1 MLWIKFNVVDYIWLV
16 TYSINIKM
24 ATGQSSSTLL
34 ASTSMKI
41 NIAKA
46 RLRRSHQINNI
57 KHVWNTF
64 LQTIFRVQEDL
75 NGSLSNNDSNEE
87 NNARNRV
94 VQQLR
99 AITWPE
105 ITSLVR
111 TGLSGYWSLAIFLI
125 VGHAA
130 AHITGPSIIV
140 SVIIAA
146 FTSMLSGIYISIMI
160 LRSFKSRK

>member
-1 MLWIKFNVVDYIWLV
+1 
-16 TYSINIKM
+16 M
-24 ATGQSSSTLL
+24 ATVQSTSVLL
-34 ASTSMKI
+34 ASSSMKI
-41 NIAKA
+41 NAAKA
-46 RLRRSHQINNI
+46 RLRRNHQINNI
-57 KHVWNTF
+57 KRIWDNFLHV
-64 LQTIFRVQEDL
+64 IFRVQV
-75 NGSLSNNDSNEE
+75 NAKGSLSNNDSNDDD
-87 NNARNRV
+87 NSRNCV

-130 AHITGPSIIV
+130 AHITGPSIVV

-146 FTSMLSGIYISIMI
+146 FTSMLSGIYINYSIKLNFGQLNCI
-160 LRSFKSRK
+160 HT

>member
-1 MLWIKFNVVDYIWLV
+1 
-16 TYSINIKM
+16 M
-24 ATGQSSSTLL
+24 AAVQSTSVLL
-34 ASTSMKI
+34 ASSSMKI
-41 NIAKA
+41 NAAKA
-46 RLRRSHQINNI
+46 RLRRNHQINNI
-57 KHVWNTF
+57 KRIWDNFLHV
-64 LQTIFRVQEDL
+64 IFRVQV
-75 NGSLSNNDSNEE
+75 NPKGSLSNNDSNDDD
-87 NNARNRV
+87 NSRNCV

-130 AHITGPSIIV
+130 AHITGPSIVV

-146 FTSMLSGIYISIMI
+146 FTSMLSGIYINYSIK
-160 LRSFKSRK
+160 LNFCLLNCRHT

>member
-1 MLWIKFNVVDYIWLV
+1 ME
-16 TYSINIKM
+16 
-24 ATGQSSSTLL
+24 TGQSTSVLL

-41 NIAKA
+41 SAARA
-46 RLRRSHQINNI
+46 RLKRNHRINNLTQI
-57 KHVWNTF
+57 WDSFV
-64 LQTIFRVQEDL
+64 QTIFRVQETGNSIGTN
-75 NGSLSNNDSNEE
+75 NGRNDDSNNI
-87 NNARNRV
+87 RNRV

-130 AHITGPSIIV
+130 AHITGPSIVV
-140 SVIIAA
+140 SVVIAA
-146 FTSMLSGIYISIMI
+146 FTSMLSGK
-160 LRSFKSRK
+160 L

>member
-1 MLWIKFNVVDYIWLV
+1 
-16 TYSINIKM
+16 M
-24 ATGQSSSTLL
+24 ATVQSTSVLL

-41 NIAKA
+41 NAAKA
-46 RLRRSHQINNI
+46 RLRRNHQMNYI
-57 KHVWNTF
+57 KRIWDTF
-64 LQTIFRVQEDL
+64 LHVIFRVQGDPK
-75 NGSLSNNDSNEE
+75 SNNDSNDGD
-87 NNARNRV
+87 NSRNRV

-130 AHITGPSIIV
+130 AHITGPSIVV

-146 FTSMLSGIYISIMI
+146 VTSMLSGIYSNYSTNQYVSTITTI
-160 LRSFKSRK
+160 

>member
-1 MLWIKFNVVDYIWLV
+1 MESVH
-16 TYSINIKM
+16 
-24 ATGQSSSTLL
+24 STSVLL

-41 NIAKA
+41 NAAKA
-46 RLRRSHQINNI
+46 RLRRNHQVNNLTQI
-57 KHVWNTF
+57 WDSF
-64 LQTIFRVQEDL
+64 LQIIFRVKDNSRGNLSQNETNTEED
-75 NGSLSNNDSNEE
+75 NI
-87 NNARNRV
+87 RNRV

-130 AHITGPSIIV
+130 AHITGPSIVV
-140 SVIIAA
+140 SVTIAA
-146 FTSMLSGIYISIMI
+146 FTSMLSGMFQ
-160 LRSFKSRK
+160 L

>member
-1 MLWIKFNVVDYIWLV
+1 
-16 TYSINIKM
+16 M
-24 ATGQSSSTLL
+24 ATAQSTSVLL

-41 NIAKA
+41 NAAKA
-46 RLRRSHQINNI
+46 RLKRNHQINKI
-57 KHVWNTF
+57 KRIWDTF
-64 LQTIFRVQEDL
+64 LQIIFRLQVNPQED
-75 NGSLSNNDSNEE
+75 LSNNDPNDDDNS
-87 NNARNRV
+87 RNRV

-130 AHITGPSIIV
+130 AHITGPSIVV

-146 FTSMLSGIYISIMI
+146 FTSMLSGIYINYNNKLTFGLLNCRHTGII
-160 LRSFKSRK
+160 HQLWDN

>member
-1 MLWIKFNVVDYIWLV
+1 
-16 TYSINIKM
+16 M
-24 ATGQSSSTLL
+24 ATVQSTSILL

-41 NIAKA
+41 NAAKA
-46 RLRRSHQINNI
+46 RLRRNHQINNI
-57 KHVWNTF
+57 KRIWDTF
-64 LQTIFRVQEDL
+64 LQVIFRVQV
-75 NGSLSNNDSNEE
+75 NPKGSVSNNDYNVDDNS
-87 NNARNRV
+87 RNRV

-111 TGLSGYWSLAIFLI
+111 TGLSGYWPLAIFLI

-130 AHITGPSIIV
+130 AHITGPSIVV

-146 FTSMLSGIYISIMI
+146 FTSMLSGIYVNYRIKTI
-160 LRSFKSRK
+160 LAY

>member
-1 MLWIKFNVVDYIWLV
+1 
-16 TYSINIKM
+16 M
-24 ATGQSSSTLL
+24 ATVQSTSVLL
-34 ASTSMKI
+34 ASSSMKI
-41 NIAKA
+41 NAAKA
-46 RLRRSHQINNI
+46 RLRRNHQINNI
-57 KHVWNTF
+57 KRIWDNFLHV
-64 LQTIFRVQEDL
+64 IFRVQV
-75 NGSLSNNDSNEE
+75 NAKGSLSNNDSNDDDHS
-87 NNARNRV
+87 RNCV

-130 AHITGPSIIV
+130 AHITGPSIVV

-146 FTSMLSGIYISIMI
+146 FTSMLSGIYINYSIKLNKI
-160 LRSFKSRK
+160 GHIFY